1 MSLFPPAAP
10 RVVNQ
15 TRKPSKTP
23 SVFADTSKPPSTPPR
38 MQFIPYDDAELL
50 RANETLPPM
59 DDKEFEDELRHLLG
73 DRLYNALIRDD
84 VFLLDLS
91 VG

>member
-1 MSLFPPAAP
+1 
-10 RVVNQ
+10 
-15 TRKPSKTP
+15 
-23 SVFADTSKPPSTPPR
+23 

-50 RANETLPPM
+50 FSNETMPPM